1 MVKHPDNKNIAFCQL
16 CDPPSTHDRTSSS
29 TSNMRAHLAHV
40 HHMAEFLPNPNGTES
55 RAAKRR
61 RTDNGIE
68 YVERQTNNRAQPRD
82 KSTKKIDML
91 IGIPNKLNSSLIP
104 YIYQLLYFTIGMC
117 WCKEYLPFSLL
128 NSKYLE
134 AIFHELNPDFV
145 MPDRRYI
152 SDKIVPHLT
161 QEITEKNK
169 QLLEEASHITVTTDS
184 WTSVATESYEAV
196 TAHLID
202 KEMKLR
208 LLFLMFSN
216 RWIK

>member
-1 MVKHPDNKNIAFCQL
+1 MVSYLLQFRFLKNLHPPYLKLVVCGSTWWNTLITKILLFVNCDWV
-16 CDPPSTHDRTSSS
+16 DPPSTHDRTSSS

-161 QEITEKNK
+161 QEITEKISSFLKK
-169 QLLEEASHITVTTDS
+169 QVT
-184 WTSVATESYEAV
+184 
-196 TAHLID
+196 
-202 KEMKLR
+202 
-208 LLFLMFSN
+208 
-216 RWIK
+216 

>member
-1 MVKHPDNKNIAFCQL
+1 MVSYLLQFRFLKNLHPPHLKLVVCGSTWWNTLITKILLFVNCDWV
-16 CDPPSTHDRTSSS
+16 DPPSTHDRTSSS

-161 QEITEKNK
+161 QEITEKISSFLKK
-169 QLLEEASHITVTTDS
+169 QVT
-184 WTSVATESYEAV
+184 
-196 TAHLID
+196 
-202 KEMKLR
+202 
-208 LLFLMFSN
+208 
-216 RWIK
+216 